1 MQNIC
6 KKSQEKEHSMGRKNR
21 NHQVFRPIKV
31 SLNKSND
38 QDESI
43 VVKKLKEVLTEKDNE
58 IENLR
63 KEGEKSKRTI
73 GILEEKIKKIDF
85 LNEEEKSIYEGEKKP
100 KALEMPAIIRE
111 ILKANKKKRVIFCEG
126 KENSID
132 VKIYTILYEDAI
144 IIPVGSWVDVEI
156 NVKKFSRMGDYYC
169 GIMDRDKRGK
179 YKQILLRNNNIFCLQ
194 VRAVENL
201 LVTDE
206 IILRIMQS
214 LKIEKPKATLKKIKK
229 EIFEEANQESDAH
242 YLADILLFYEPH
254 DVITKVAKKINISK
268 NQYFEEFFALLNK
281 KGKYGVIGDL
291 KKYAPNL

>member
-1 MQNIC
+1 
-6 KKSQEKEHSMGRKNR
+6 MGRKNR
-21 NHQVFRPIKV
+21 NHQVFRPIKI
-31 SLNKSND
+31 SLNKSSD
-38 QDESI
+38 QEEATI
-43 VVKKLKEVLTEKDNE
+43 VKKLEERLKEKDNE

-85 LNEEEKSIYEGEKKP
+85 LNEDEKLIYAGEKNP
-100 KALEMPAIIRE
+100 KALEMPTIIKE

-126 KENSID
+126 RENSID

-201 LVTDE
+201 LVTDK

-214 LKIEKPKATLKKIKK
+214 LKIAKPKATLKKIKK
-229 EIFEEANQESDAH
+229 EIFKETMAESDLN
-242 YLADILLFYEPH
+242 YSIKEKDILLFYEPH
-254 DVITKVAKKINISK
+254 DVITKVANKINISK
-268 NQYFEEFFALLNK
+268 NQYFEEFFALLNR
-281 KGKYGVIGDL
+281 KGKYRVVEDL
-291 KKYAPNL
+291 KEYAPNL